1 MVILIETKMINYEF
15 LQMRSEARNLFEDLN
30 LLLEPRGVGGIGVG
44 AIGLGA
50 I

>member
-1 MVILIETKMINYEF
+1 VVILIETKMINYEC
-15 LQMRSEARNLFEDLN
+15 LQMRSEARYLFEDLN
-30 LLLEPRGVGGIGVG
+30 LLLEPRGVG